1 MPQKP
6 PSMITESAD
15 CAWEP
20 LSRREE
26 VPCDRFKHAAVAY
39 DGYVY
44 IHGGR
49 QDSVLGDFWRYSIAL
64 SRWEQLPSC
73 RRAPDKLE
81 GHSMVAHEGVL
92 YVFGGMVD
100 FGANRDNTP
109 LWMYATDTR
118 RWCEFK
124 AQEGQENR
132 PTNRKGHSAVV
143 NQSAMFVYGG
153 YFDIEGAVEE
163 FWVYYFDTQ
172 KWSQLCPHTRGM
184 GPGPRHGHS
193 CVTHNAAMF
202 LFGGLK
208 NMAEQNDFWRF
219 DFRRH
224 NWSVIKTSFGPPKL
238 VGHGSVIHQGCLWI
252 VGGGLPSRTP
262 AHNLW
267 RYHFASCSWK
277 KFSRVKQRVDC
288 ARVYHCVV
296 AVGGRSTSGGRSS
309 SLCSEHPE
317 ALGGDSSAEK
327 LYSFLTLGS
336 NKVST
341 LSACNL
347 IEMKTFNER
356 PAPTALCS
364 CSFST
369 GADEQR
375 LLTGYE
381 NESFTLLEEGYPQT
395 APSCGDPAEEEFFLM
410 IGGKPLSRHCEISI
424 GRVMMK

>member
-1 MPQKP
+1 
-6 PSMITESAD
+6 MITESAD

-20 LSRREE
+20 LTRREK
-26 VPCDRFKHAAVAY
+26 VPCDRFRHAAAAWNGFV
-39 DGYVY
+39 YV
-44 IHGGR
+44 HGGR

-64 SRWEQLPSC
+64 GRWEQLPSC
-73 RRAPDKLE
+73 RQAPDKLE

-100 FGANRDNTP
+100 FGATREHTP
-109 LWMYATDTR
+109 LWMYCTDTR

-124 AQEGQENR
+124 AREGQENR

-143 NQSAMFVYGG
+143 YQAAMFVYGG

-163 FWVYYFDTQ
+163 FWVFYFDTQ
-172 KWSQLCPHTRGM
+172 KWSQLSPHTRGM

-224 NWSVIKTSFGPPKL
+224 NWSIVKTSFGPPRS
-238 VGHGSVIHQGCLWI
+238 VGHGSVIHHGCLWI

-267 RYHFASCSWK
+267 KYHFASRSWK
-277 KFSRVKQRVDC
+277 KMSRVKQRVDC
-288 ARVYHCVV
+288 ARMYHCVV
-296 AVGGRSTSGGRSS
+296 AVGGSARTSP
-309 SLCSEHPE
+309 LYSEHLE
-317 ALGGDSSAEK
+317 APGGDSSSEK
-327 LYSFLTLGS
+327 LYSFLSLGS
-336 NKVST
+336 NKVTTIS
-341 LSACNL
+341 SSNL
-347 IEMKTFNER
+347 IEMKTFKQR
-356 PAPTALCS
+356 PASPVLCS
-364 CSFST
+364 CSFSS

-375 LLTGYE
+375 LLSGYE
-381 NESFTLLEEGYPQT
+381 NESFTLPEEDPQT
-395 APSCGDPAEEEFFLM
+395 ALSCGGPAEDEDIFLM

-424 GRVMMK
+424 ERIVVE